1 MKQSSKIN
9 DVSISKPL
17 LIVGEFKAFQPDVQ
31 TLIRQYE
38 HKILTELPPVHSPI
52 KYSVIIFSPGFQCAP
67 EQLQSDRNFFYLSFS
82 DKVQGDIQIVPPF
95 SCQQFKAC
103 LNSARQYHLARI
115 ALRQVE
121 KQHLIVSK
129 ERENLSA
136 IGVALS
142 AEKNLDK
149 LLGLVLKEGRSLG
162 KCEGASL
169 YLIEKSSNGEAE
181 LVFKLTQNSKIS
193 FDFREVRFPLTNQ
206 SLAGYVALS
215 REMLNISDVYNLN
228 DGYPFSFDK
237 SFDEK
242 VNYRSKE
249 LLVLPMK
256 NHKGKVI
263 GVLQFVNTFGHDPMF
278 DPLNEHVKQDPGFD
292 CDEKNI
298 DCNEKKQNRGF
309 SKTKQGLLEGLASQ
323 AAVAIDNSHLIE
335 NIQNL
340 FEGFVSASVN
350 AIESRDPVTSGHS
363 FRVAELTT
371 GLAEMLDKE
380 TSGVH
385 KNLSFNHEQIRE
397 LRYASLLHDFG
408 KVGVKENVLLKANKL
423 HASRYQYLE
432 LKIDWQKQILEKKYY
447 HQLLNEG
454 HKFEQHNFLI
464 SDVKK
469 MKFSNNSAHRDLLAE
484 LDKLDKYKQL
494 LFQANKPSLMEEN
507 VAEELAHMAG
517 YKLNQEYPFSTR
529 LLNDA
534 DFLSLS
540 TSKGSL
546 TDKERRKIQSHVVHT
561 QKFLER
567 IPWTD
572 ELAAIPAI
580 AGAHHEKLDGTG
592 YPLGLQ
598 SHDIPLPSKIM
609 AIADIFD
616 ALTATDRPYK
626 KSVGLELSLDILSQ
640 EAKSGKL
647 DQDILQTFIQSKVYQ
662 RVL

>member
-1 MKQSSKIN
+1 MKKPYKPN
-9 DVSISKPL
+9 DASLTKPL
-17 LIVGEFKAFQPDVQ
+17 LIVGKLEEFDADIQA
-31 TLIRQYE
+31 LICQNEYQILNE
-38 HKILTELPPVHSPI
+38 LTESQSP
-52 KYSVIIFSPGFQCAP
+52 KNFSVVIFSPGYEGKQVNLQP
-67 EQLQSDRNFFYLSFS
+67 ERNFFYLSFS
-82 DKVQGDIQIVPPF
+82 DQAQGDIQIVPPF
-95 SCQQFKAC
+95 TTQQFKTC
-103 LNSARQYHLARI
+103 LDSALKYHLAKTN
-115 ALRQVE
+115 LRHVE

-142 AEKNLDK
+142 AEKDLDK

-169 YLIEKSSNGEAE
+169 YLIEKSSSGDPE

-215 REMLNISDVYNLN
+215 GEILNIFDVYSLK
-228 DGYPFSFDK
+228 DCYPFSFDK

-242 VNYRSKE
+242 VDYRSKE

-256 NHKGKVI
+256 NHKSKVI
-263 GVLQFVNTFGHDPMF
+263 GVLQFVNTFGHEPVF
-278 DPLNEHVKQDPGFD
+278 AALEEISEKVSEAYSGKEKLKLGF
-292 CDEKNI
+292 C
-298 DCNEKKQNRGF
+298 
-309 SKTKQGLLEGLASQ
+309 KTKQGLLEGLASQ

-380 TSGVH
+380 TSGVN
-385 KNLSFNHEQIRE
+385 KNLFFDQDQIRE
-397 LRYASLLHDFG
+397 IRYASLLHDFG

-423 HASRYQYLE
+423 HASRYKYLE

-447 HQLLNEG
+447 QQLLNEG
-454 HKFEQHNFLI
+454 YKHDPSNGLI
-464 SDVKK
+464 SDIRK
-469 MKFSNNSAHRDLLAE
+469 MSFGDHSAHRDLLTE
-484 LDKLDKYKQL
+484 LDKLEKYKQL
-494 LFQANKPSLMEEN
+494 LFQANKPSLMEES
-507 VAEELAHMAG
+507 VAEELVHMAG
-517 YKLNQEYPFSTR
+517 YTLNQEYPFSAR

-540 TSKGSL
+540 ISKGSL
-546 TDKERRKIQSHVVHT
+546 TDAERVEIQSHVVHT
-561 QKFLER
+561 QEFLER

-572 ELAAIPAI
+572 ELAGIPAI

-598 SHDIPLPSKIM
+598 KNEIPLPSKIM
-609 AIADIFD
+609 AITDIFD

-626 KSVGLELSLDILSQ
+626 KAVGLELSLDILSQ
-640 EAKSGKL
+640 EAQSGKL
-647 DQDILQTFIQSKVYQ
+647 DQAILQTFIQSKVYL

>member
-1 MKQSSKIN
+1 MKQPLIIDDASLI
-9 DVSISKPL
+9 KPI
-17 LIVGEFKAFQPDVQ
+17 LIVGRLEDFDTEIQ
-31 TLIRQYE
+31 TLIGQYE
-38 HKILTELPPVHSPI
+38 YQILDEFPQARLPT
-52 KYSVIIFSPGFQCAP
+52 KYSVIIFSPGYQCKELP
-67 EQLQSDRNFFYLSFS
+67 MHSERNFFFLSFS
-82 DKVQGDIQIVPPF
+82 DKVQGDIQIIPPF
-95 SCQQFKAC
+95 TYQQFKLS
-103 LNSARQYHLARI
+103 LNSALKYHQARI
-115 ALRQVE
+115 NLRKVE

-142 AEKNLDK
+142 AEKDLDK
-149 LLGLVLKEGRSLG
+149 LLGLVLKEGRTLG

-169 YLIEKSSNGEAE
+169 YLIEKSSEGEAE

-193 FDFREVRFPLTNQ
+193 FDFREVRFPLTNH
-206 SLAGYVALS
+206 SLAGYVALTG
-215 REMLNISDVYNLN
+215 EILNISDVYNLG
-228 DGYPFSFDK
+228 DFYPFSFDK

-242 VNYRSKE
+242 VDYRSKE

-263 GVLQFVNTFGHDPMF
+263 GVLQFVNTFGHDSTF
-278 DPLNEHVKQDPGFD
+278 DSLEEIPKDESENGSSDNKQIP
-292 CDEKNI
+292 
-298 DCNEKKQNRGF
+298 GF

-371 GLAEMLDKE
+371 GLAKMLDKE

-385 KNLSFNHEQIRE
+385 KNLFFDQEQIRE
-397 LRYASLLHDFG
+397 IRYASLLHDFG

-447 HQLLNEG
+447 HQLLQEG
-454 HKFEQHNFLI
+454 HKLEANNFLT
-464 SDVKK
+464 SDIRK
-469 MKFSNNSAHRDLLAE
+469 MKFANHSAHRDLLAE
-484 LDKLDKYKQL
+484 LDKLEKYKRL
-494 LFQANKPSLMEEN
+494 LFQANKPSLMEES
-507 VAEELAHMAG
+507 VAEELNHMAG
-517 YKLNQEYPFSTR
+517 YKLNQEYPFSNR

-540 TSKGSL
+540 ISKGSL
-546 TDKERRKIQSHVVHT
+546 TDTERLEIQSHVVHT

-572 ELAAIPAI
+572 ELAGIPSI

-592 YPLGLQ
+592 YPSGLQ
-598 SHDIPLPSKIM
+598 NREIPMPSKIM

-626 KSVGLELSLDILSQ
+626 KAVGMELSLDILSQ
-640 EAKSGKL
+640 EAKQGKL
-647 DQDILQTFIQSKVYQ
+647 DKDILQTFIESKVYKK
-662 RVL
+662 VL

>member
-1 MKQSSKIN
+1 MKQPLTIN
-9 DVSISKPL
+9 DASSIKPI
-17 LIVGEFKAFQPDVQ
+17 LIVGKLLDFDTEIQVM
-31 TLIRQYE
+31 IGQYE
-38 HKILTELPPVHSPI
+38 HQILKDCPESSLTE
-52 KYSVIIFSPGFQCAP
+52 KYSVIIFSPKCQFKKLP
-67 EQLQSDRNFFYLSFS
+67 LQSERHFFYLSFS
-82 DKVQGDIQIVPPF
+82 GEVQGDIQITPPF
-95 SCQQFKAC
+95 TPQQFEMSLK
-103 LNSARQYHLARI
+103 SALKYHQAKI
-115 ALRQVE
+115 NLRKVE

-136 IGVALS
+136 IGIALS
-142 AEKNLDK
+142 AEKDLDK

-169 YLIEKSSNGEAE
+169 YLIDKSAE
-181 LVFKLTQNSKIS
+181 GVAGLVFKLTQNSKIS

-206 SLAGYVALS
+206 SLAGYVALTG
-215 REMLNISDVYNLN
+215 EILNISDVYNL
-228 DGYPFSFDK
+228 GEYYPFSFDK

-263 GVLQFVNTFGHDPMF
+263 GVLQFVNTFGHEASVES
-278 DPLNEHVKQDPGFD
+278 L
-292 CDEKNI
+292 EKLSKEVS
-298 DCNEKKQNRGF
+298 DSFSSEETQLPGF

-371 GLAEMLDKE
+371 SLAKMLDKE
-380 TSGVH
+380 TTGVH
-385 KNLSFNHEQIRE
+385 KHLSFDLEQIRE
-397 LRYASLLHDFG
+397 IRYASLLHDFG
-408 KVGVKENVLLKANKL
+408 KVGVKESVLLKANKL

-432 LKIDWQKQILEKKYY
+432 LKIDWQKQLLEKKYY
-447 HQLLNEG
+447 HQLLQEG
-454 HKFEQHNFLI
+454 HKLEAHNFLV
-464 SDVKK
+464 SDVRK
-469 MKFSNNSAHRDLLAE
+469 MTFANHSAHRDLLAE
-484 LDKLDKYKQL
+484 LDKLEKYKQL
-494 LFQANKPSLMEEN
+494 LFQANKPSLMEGH
-507 VAEELAHMAG
+507 VAEELKHMAE
-517 YKLNQEYPFSTR
+517 YSVNPEYPFSAR

-540 TSKGSL
+540 ISKGSL
-546 TDKERRKIQSHVVHT
+546 TDTERLEIQSHVVHT
-561 QKFLER
+561 QTFLER

-572 ELAAIPAI
+572 ELAGIPSI

-592 YPLGLQ
+592 YPSGLKKYE
-598 SHDIPLPSKIM
+598 IPLPSKIM
-609 AIADIFD
+609 AITDIFD

-626 KSVGLELSLDILSQ
+626 KAIGLTMSLDILSQ
-640 EAKSGKL
+640 EAKQGKL

-662 RVL
+662 HVL

>member
-1 MKQSSKIN
+1 MNQSSKDI
-9 DVSISKPL
+9 DASIIKPIL
-17 LIVGEFKAFQPDVQ
+17 VVGRLEAFETEMQSLICQHEYQ
-31 TLIRQYE
+31 
-38 HKILTELPPVHSPI
+38 ILDELPQSSMPT
-52 KYSVIIFSPGFQCAP
+52 KYSVIILSPGHQCKTLNIP
-67 EQLQSDRNFFYLSFS
+67 SERNYFYLSFS
-82 DKVQGDIQIVPPF
+82 DKAPGDIQILPPF
-95 SCQQFKAC
+95 TSEQFETS
-103 LNSARQYHLARI
+103 LNSALKYHRAKI
-115 ALRQVE
+115 NLRQFE

-136 IGVALS
+136 IGIALS
-142 AEKNLDK
+142 AEKDLDK
-149 LLGLVLKEGRSLG
+149 LLGLVLKEGRALG

-169 YLIEKSSNGEAE
+169 YLIEKSSEGDPE

-193 FDFREVRFPLTNQ
+193 FDFGEVRFPLTNH
-206 SLAGYVALS
+206 SLAGYVALTG
-215 REMLNISDVYNLN
+215 EILNISDVYNLG
-228 DGYPFSFDK
+228 DHYPFSFDK

-242 VNYRSKE
+242 IGYRSKE

-278 DPLNEHVKQDPGFD
+278 DPLEEGASDTFSS
-292 CDEKNI
+292 DEK
-298 DCNEKKQNRGF
+298 QQPGF

-363 FRVAELTT
+363 FRVAGLTT
-371 GLAEMLDKE
+371 GLAKMLDKE

-385 KNLSFNHEQIRE
+385 KNLSFDQEQIRE
-397 LRYASLLHDFG
+397 IRYASLLHDFG

-447 HQLLNEG
+447 HQLLQEG
-454 HKFEQHNFLI
+454 HKLEAHNFLI
-464 SDVKK
+464 SDIRK
-469 MKFSNNSAHRDLLAE
+469 MKFSNHSAHRELLAE
-484 LDKLDKYKQL
+484 LDKLEKYKRL
-494 LFQANKPSLMEEN
+494 LFQANKPSLMEES
-507 VAEELAHMAG
+507 VAEELTHMAG

-540 TSKGSL
+540 ISKGSL
-546 TDKERRKIQSHVVHT
+546 TNTERLEIQSHVVHT

-572 ELAAIPAI
+572 ELAGIPSI

-592 YPLGLQ
+592 YPSGLQ
-598 SHDIPLPSKIM
+598 NHEIPMPSKIM

-626 KSVGLELSLDILSQ
+626 KAVGLELSLDILSQ
-640 EAKSGKL
+640 EANQGKL
-647 DQDILQTFIQSKVYQ
+647 DKDILQTFIESKVYQ
-662 RVL
+662 QVL